1 MSEPTS
7 QPRKTSQLALAGSIS
22 RQSKEITSTLQP
34 RRGNQQGS
42 LSLPSAPAKLDR
54 KTSEVLKQYED
65 QLRVRYAEKTA
76 KGYLTVL
83 RQHLAWLVSRELT
96 LATARIQD
104 LAAYQT
110 ALVASRKADG
120 RPYSSDHHMQH
131 VTVLRS
137 FYGFLLKR
145 GFLLTNPTGL
155 LEYPKVE
162 THLPQSVLS
171 QDEARR
177 IIEAPDPRSPLG
189 SRDRAIL
196 ETFYATG
203 IRAGELANL
212 RLSDVDTEE
221 RLLRVVLGK
230 GRKDRNVPLT
240 RSAARAI
247 EEYVVHGRP
256 RMRGTR
262 SSSLLF
268 LAERGGRIYNDALN
282 SLIAS
287 WAKKAGIEKHT
298 TCHTFRHS
306 AATHLLKGGADIRH
320 IQKLLGHA
328 SLSSTERYTRVEIS
342 DLKEVIRR
350 AHPRGR

>member
-1 MSEPTS
+1 MSP
-7 QPRKTSQLALAGSIS
+7 
-22 RQSKEITSTLQP
+22 
-34 RRGNQQGS
+34 
-42 LSLPSAPAKLDR
+42 PSAPVKLDR
-54 KTSEVLKQYED
+54 KTTLLLKQYED
-65 QLRVRYAEKTA
+65 YLHVRYAEKTA
-76 KGYLTVL
+76 RGYLTVL
-83 RQHLAWLVSRELT
+83 RQHLAWLLSRGLT
-96 LATARIQD
+96 LLTARSQD

-110 ALVASRKADG
+110 ALVAFRKADG
-120 RPYSSDHHMQH
+120 RPYSSDHQMQH

-137 FYGFLLKR
+137 FYGFLVR
-145 GFLLTNPTGL
+145 RSHLLTNPTGL

-162 THLPQSVLS
+162 NRLPRSILS
-171 QDEARR
+171 KDEARK
-177 IIEAPDPRSPLG
+177 IIEAPDTRTPLG

-203 IRAGELANL
+203 IRAGELASL
-212 RLSDVDTEE
+212 KLSDVDTED
-221 RLLRVVLGK
+221 RLLRVLLGK

-240 RSAARAI
+240 RSAAEAI
-247 EEYVVHGRP
+247 EEYILRSRP
-256 RMRGTR
+256 RMRGAR
-262 SSSLLF
+262 GSSLLF

-282 SLIAS
+282 ALIVS
-287 WAKKAGIEKHT
+287 WAQKAGIEKHA

-342 DLKEVIRR
+342 DLKDVIRR